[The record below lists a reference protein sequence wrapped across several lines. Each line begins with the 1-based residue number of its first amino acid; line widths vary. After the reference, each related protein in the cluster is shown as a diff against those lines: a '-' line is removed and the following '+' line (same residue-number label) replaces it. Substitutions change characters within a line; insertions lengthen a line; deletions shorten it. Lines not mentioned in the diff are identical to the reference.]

1 MAPHPLLPPL
11 PTPQA
16 SSSGSTTTAYKPS
29 AFFIHAPNEPVFQS
43 HPALSTA
50 AKVTVISAGV
60 GLLVSSVQ
68 NALDKHDR
76 GAMGIFTR
84 TGGTISFFGQSRS
97 LLWRSGSFRRDRLM
111 TDVIYQLGWDSPTL
125 SVKPWLLTC
134 ERCVNAAQSKRCLVF
149 S

>member
-1 MAPHPLLPPL
+1 MYIPVKMAPHPLLPPL

-97 LLWRSGSFRRDRLM
+97 LRWRN
-111 TDVIYQLGWDSPTL
+111 GWGGGAMLISDE
-125 SVKPWLLTC
+125 VY
-134 ERCVNAAQSKRCLVF
+134 
-149 S
+149 

>member
-97 LLWRSGSFRRDRLM
+97 LLRRNGSFRRDRLI
-111 TDVIYQLGWDSPTL
+111 TGVIY
-125 SVKPWLLTC
+125 
-134 ERCVNAAQSKRCLVF
+134 
-149 S
+149 

>member
-97 LLWRSGSFRRDRLM
+97 LRWRN
-111 TDVIYQLGWDSPTL
+111 GWGGGAMLISDE
-125 SVKPWLLTC
+125 VY
-134 ERCVNAAQSKRCLVF
+134 
-149 S
+149 